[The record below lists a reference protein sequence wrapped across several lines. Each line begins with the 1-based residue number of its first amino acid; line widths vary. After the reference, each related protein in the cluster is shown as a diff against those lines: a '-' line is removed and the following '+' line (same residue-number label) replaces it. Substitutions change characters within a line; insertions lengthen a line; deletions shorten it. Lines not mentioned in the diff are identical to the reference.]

1 LVQPKPLSS
10 FSPYPYSWDPLVI
23 LFLHLFS
30 TLVEHSLPG
39 HFFVLSDG
47 AIRQRHFAS
56 PSHCAYQ
63 DEATDASSP
72 RHSPARLLAT
82 RPTTAAAAVCRAVAP
97 SPVGSSHPAH
107 HLWPC
112 HQRQAPAPTAPAP
125 TPLQPLALP
134 HARTRRAD
142 ASNQARPCPEPAST
156 RRARAA
162 DRPPRAQPSAPAPT
176 SRSRQPR
183 P

>member
-1 LVQPKPLSS
+1 LAIWVHDWFSQNPSRHSLLTLIHGIHSS
-10 FSPYPYSWDPLVI
+10 YCFSVYFLRWLNTACLVI
-23 LFLHLFS
+23 
-30 TLVEHSLPG
+30 SLSCLTVP
-39 HFFVLSDG
+39 S
-47 AIRQRHFAS
+47 AS
-56 PSHCAYQ
+56 
-63 DEATDASSP
+63 ATSP
-72 RHSPARLLAT
+72 RPPTVHIRMKLPTPRLLAT

-97 SPVGSSHPAH
+97 TPVGSSHPAH
-107 HLWPC
+107 HLWSC

-134 HARTRRAD
+134 RARTRRAD
-142 ASNQARPCPEPAST
+142 ASNQARPCPEPASM